1 MNRIKLAYLRI
12 IGRQWE
18 RGVSPMRPPA
28 GLVYEFGTYWSP
40 YLLESG
46 AREVIEAEFRE
57 VPSGPGPGEPEKPT
71 LLARLKAWFS
81 RLWMK
86 SRPG

>member
-1 MNRIKLAYLRI
+1 MNRIKLAYVRI
-12 IGRQWE
+12 TGRQWE
-18 RGVSPMRPPA
+18 RAVNHMPPPA

-40 YLLESG
+40 YLLDSG

-57 VPSGPGPGEPEKPT
+57 VPAGSGPGEPDQPT

-81 RLWMK
+81 RLWTK
-86 SRPG
+86 SPPG